1 MKNSY
6 LVALVCCLTV
16 SGFNSFDRSAVAQES
31 LIIDRA
37 SAVTNSETETFVVTQ
52 LGDKYGYADTKG
64 IIKSIPAQFDN
75 AYDFFDGLAAVR
87 MNNKWGYI
95 DKSGNQIIPFQFS
108 GAGSFESGL
117 AAVKIKD
124 KWGYINQQGVMV
136 IAASFDEAEIFA
148 EGLGRIKVGSKW
160 GFIDKQGTMKIDP
173 TFDEAT
179 NFNKG
184 TAWVQIGQ
192 KAGYIDETGKFHE

>member
-16 SGFNSFDRSAVAQES
+16 NGFNAVDRTAVAQEALTIERGS
-31 LIIDRA
+31 P
-37 SAVTNSETETFVVTQ
+37 TPSESDSFVVTQ
-52 LGDKYGYADTKG
+52 VGDKYGYTDTKG
-64 IIKSIPAQFDN
+64 RIESIPAQFDN

-87 MNNKWGYI
+87 KNSKWGYI
-95 DKSGNQIIPFQFS
+95 DKSGNLIIPPQFN

-117 AAVKIKD
+117 AAVKVKD

-136 IAASFDEAEIFA
+136 VAATFDEAETFA
-148 EGLGRIKVGSKW
+148 EGLGRVKVGSKW
-160 GFIDKQGTMKIDP
+160 GFIDKQGSMKIEP

-179 NFNKG
+179 NFNQG

-192 KAGYIDETGKFHE
+192 KAGHIDVTGKFDE